1 MGVGATPCCGL
12 SNQIDQR
19 RVKENSPLL
28 FFLSL
33 EYHEAMHE
41 DDHTPASPSVA
52 RRLGQ
57 ADFDGMQWP
66 QTPEEGVLET
76 CRLSDD
82 LHEIALAGS
91 RAFHPQASR
100 AELESL
106 LAEFQ
111 SSWARIQPRVQFLR

>member
-12 SNQIDQR
+12 SNQIGQQ

-33 EYHEAMHE
+33 EYHEAMPQDGHF
-41 DDHTPASPSVA
+41 PSSPPVR
-52 RRLGQ
+52 RRLSQ
-57 ADFDGMQWP
+57 ADFDVMHWP
-66 QTPEEGVLET
+66 QTPEEGVIET

-82 LHEIALAGS
+82 LHAIALAGA
-91 RAFHPQASR
+91 RASHPQASP

-106 LAEFQ
+106 LAEFHN
-111 SSWARIQPRVQFLR
+111 SWGRIEPRVQFFR

>member
-1 MGVGATPCCGL
+1 METMQQDVPMP
-12 SNQIDQR
+12 SNPP
-19 RVKENSPLL
+19 VK
-28 FFLSL
+28 
-33 EYHEAMHE
+33 
-41 DDHTPASPSVA
+41 
-52 RRLGQ
+52 RRLTQ
-57 ADFDGMQWP
+57 ADFDGMHWP

-106 LAEFQ
+106 LAEFHN
-111 SSWARIQPRVQFLR
+111 SWGRIEPRVKFSC

>member
-1 MGVGATPCCGL
+1 MESMQQDAH
-12 SNQIDQR
+12 
-19 RVKENSPLL
+19 
-28 FFLSL
+28 F
-33 EYHEAMHE
+33 
-41 DDHTPASPSVA
+41 PASPPVA
-52 RRLGQ
+52 RRLTQ
-57 ADFDGMQWP
+57 ADFDGMHWP
-66 QTPEEGVLET
+66 RTPEEGVIET

-100 AELESL
+100 AELETL